1 MLLNN
6 SRFSDYLHLIY
17 PNEVEMILSTLK
29 SLLDLYFEIENKG
42 RLKTNL
48 CDKCDD
54 FTFPRVNFAFISSN
68 IPAASA
74 YGVYISQFI
83 RYSRPIQ

>member
-1 MLLNN
+1 
-6 SRFSDYLHLIY
+6 
-17 PNEVEMILSTLK
+17 MILSTLK

-83 RYSRPIQ
+83 RYSRLCAQYSDFLDSVQQLTQNY